1 MLITLLSLLSHPLFE
16 WRLRTKRPLLNE
28 NFALMVKV
36 MCGRNLLDIS
46 ILLISQD
53 ITGSP
58 PDDEIRSAIHKVA
71 LSLYHLVSKR
81 KYKNKSLEWILTK
94 EKDFLLHYET
104 TVLQV
109 K

>member
-1 MLITLLSLLSHPLFE
+1 MLITLLSLMTHPLFE
-16 WRLRTKRPLLNE
+16 WRLRTKRALLNE
-28 NFALMVKV
+28 NFAIIVKV
-36 MCGRNLLDIS
+36 MCGRNHFDIS

-81 KYKNKSLEWILTK
+81 KNKNMSLESLKLSGYSLTT
-94 EKDFLLHYET
+94 DVAVIF
-104 TVLQV
+104 
-109 K
+109 